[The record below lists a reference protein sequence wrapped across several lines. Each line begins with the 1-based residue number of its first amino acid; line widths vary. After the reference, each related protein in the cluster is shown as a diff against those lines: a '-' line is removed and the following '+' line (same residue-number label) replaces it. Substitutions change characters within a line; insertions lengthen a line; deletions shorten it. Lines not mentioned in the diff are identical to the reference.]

1 MPTSY
6 ENHLKRENLLLRLA
20 AVAREAGAWPAAAMD
35 LAARLA
41 DDHKAEVRPDGT
53 IRLASG
59 GRVGDVLESYRT
71 THENYFAK
79 PEPAPAPEPV
89 AMPKAGR
96 RKGSAE
102 SKLARANGDPAPRL
116 NASADDD

>member
-1 MPTSY
+1 MTTSY
-6 ENHLKRENLLLRLA
+6 EDHLKRENLLLRLS
-20 AVAREAGAWPAAAMD
+20 AVAREAGAWPTAAMD

-79 PEPAPAPEPV
+79 PEPAPVPEPV
-89 AMPKAGR
+89 VAPKAGR
-96 RKGSAE
+96 RKAAE
-102 SKLARANGDPAPRL
+102 AKLARANGDRLSRL